1 MARPA
6 PAVYTSWAAGV
17 AGGGNVT
24 SSNEIAGLL
33 RQKGQ
38 RPTPQRMMILSVL
51 AEHGGHLPAEAIYE
65 QVRRQ
70 YPSINLSTIYRTLEM
85 LRDQGIVSETDLG
98 GGVRQFELLDR
109 PHHHLICLHCGQ
121 MADLDAATLAPL
133 RERLLADYGFHA
145 RLDHLAIFG
154 VCRACAGADSREEGA
169 GEAGPPD

>member
-1 MARPA
+1 MAN
-6 PAVYTSWAAGV
+6 SH
-17 AGGGNVT
+17 
-24 SSNEIAGLL
+24 EITGLL

-70 YPSINLSTIYRTLEM
+70 YPSINLSTVYRTLEM

-109 PHHHLICLHCGQ
+109 PHHHLICLRCGG
-121 MADLDAATLAPL
+121 MADLDAAALAPL
-133 RERLLADYGFHA
+133 RERLLAEYGFHA

-154 VCRACAGADSREEGA
+154 ICRACASTASPASATGKASA
-169 GEAGPPD
+169 SA